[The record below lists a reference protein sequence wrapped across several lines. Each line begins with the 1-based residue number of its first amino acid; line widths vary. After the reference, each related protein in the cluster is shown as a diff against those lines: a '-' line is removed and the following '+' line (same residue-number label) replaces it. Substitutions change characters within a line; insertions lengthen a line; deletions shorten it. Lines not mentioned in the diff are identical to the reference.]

1 MNCPTCAAL
10 TAENKE
16 LKEERDV
23 YLKCILSM
31 DKEWRRLLDLLEKVK
46 IGNQTR
52 EGAPGGISGE

>member
-1 MNCPTCAAL
+1 MCDNCAAL

-31 DKEWRRLLDLLEKVK
+31 DKEWRRLLDLLEKFRNTACP
-46 IGNQTR
+46 IEDARGDD
-52 EGAPGGISGE
+52 